1 MPKRNAKS
9 DHMQRKSPTWIAR
22 VIRVRLLPKPR
33 TPSKAEWERHVVS
46 HMPFRDWCRHCVAGR
61 GLDRRHQR
69 HPRHDDQ
76 YPLVC
81 IDYGYLSGD
90 ATPMLV
96 AKDRR
101 TGMVFAL
108 PVERKGAADPHAVEQ
123 LAAWVDMLGSS

>member
-9 DHMQRKSPTWIAR
+9 DHMQRKSPTWICQSDGGEDGE
-22 VIRVRLLPKPR
+22 RVRLLPKPR

-46 HMPFRDWCRHCVAGR
+46 HMPFRDWCRHCGWEGVSK
-61 GLDRRHQR
+61 RRHQR
-69 HPRHDDQ
+69 HPGHDDQ

-81 IDYGYLSGD
+81 IDYRYLSGD
-90 ATPMLV
+90 ATPMFF

-108 PVERKGAADPHAVEQ
+108 SVERRAADP
-123 LAAWVDMLGSS
+123 

>member
-1 MPKRNAKS
+1 M
-9 DHMQRKSPTWIAR
+9 
-22 VIRVRLLPKPR
+22 
-33 TPSKAEWERHVVS
+33 
-46 HMPFRDWCRHCVAGR
+46 WCRTCRSEIGADIVWPG
-61 GLDRRHQR
+61 G
-69 HPRHDDQ
+69 HDDQ

-108 PVERKGAADPHAVEQ
+108 SVERKGAADPHAVEQ
-123 LAAWVDMLGSS
+123 LAAWVDMLGSLQMAIRSDGEPAVMQVAALQWETQEEQGP